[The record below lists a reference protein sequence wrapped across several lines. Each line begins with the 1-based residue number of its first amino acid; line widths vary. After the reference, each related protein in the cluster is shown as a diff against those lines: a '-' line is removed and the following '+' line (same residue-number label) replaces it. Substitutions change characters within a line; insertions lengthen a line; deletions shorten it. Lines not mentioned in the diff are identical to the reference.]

1 MKPNHKNFISAV
13 FTKRLRIKNIA
24 LFTAMLSL
32 VTMVSTA
39 VINTATAY
47 AQTTTDTG
55 AATLTGSGT
64 SMVGSGNYIVQNNEW
79 DSTKPE
85 SITTDGNPDFTVTS
99 SSIDHTGGAPGGYPS
114 VYMGCH
120 WGLCSQHQDG
130 LPRQV
135 STFSQGSSS
144 NPMTSVKTTQLAYT
158 GGSCSATYSVGSS
171 FSGGFE
177 WTVTVTN
184 TSTTP
189 DTSWKINWTYAD
201 GQTVT
206 ATNNVI
212 LNQSGSDITASNESY
227 NGTIGAGGSTEFG
240 GSGSWNGTTNSIPKL
255 TCVAGSSTYDV
266 AYDIWFNSTP
276 TTNTQPN
283 AEELMVWLNYNGA
296 VYPIGGS
303 PVGTATIDGINYTIW
318 VGSQTNE
325 QGISWKTVSY
335 VMQGAYTPSGTTSV
349 SNLNIGDLALDSV
362 QRGYMSSSDY
372 LIDVEMGFEI
382 WQNGTGLAIDSYSV
396 SPNGT
401 SGSSTTTST
410 SSGTAPTTSTTT
422 TVAPTTSTTTTQ
434 APATTSTT
442 TTVAP
447 TTTSTTT
454 TIAPTTTTTVA
465 PTTTSTTT
473 TSTTTTSSNSG
484 TTSATCSV
492 TLKVTSQWERVLE

>member
-1 MKPNHKNFISAV
+1 MEKKHNLVNRLFFGSVGRKKFMLAITGFFAALLIVPIS
-13 FTKRLRIKNIA
+13 LLN
-24 LFTAMLSL
+24 L
-32 VTMVSTA
+32 
-39 VINTATAY
+39 ATNAY
-47 AQTTTDTG
+47 ALTTSTTDVG

-64 SMVGSGNYIVQNNEW
+64 SAVGSGNYVVQNNEW

-85 SITTDGNPDFTVTS
+85 SITTNGNPEFSVTS

-120 WGLCSQHQDG
+120 WGLCSQHQNG

-144 NPMTSVKTTQLAYT
+144 NPMTSVSTTQLAYT

-184 TSTTP
+184 TGTTP
-189 DTSWKINWTYAD
+189 DTSWKINWTYAN

-212 LNQSGSDITASNESY
+212 LNQSGANVTASNESY
-227 NGTIGAGGSTEFG
+227 NGTISAGGSTQFG
-240 GSGSWNGTTNSIPKL
+240 GSGTWNGTANSLPKL

-266 AYDIWFNSTP
+266 AYDIWFNSAP

-296 VYPIGGS
+296 IYPIGGS

-335 VMQGAYTPSGTTSV
+335 VMQGAYTPSGRTSV
-349 SNLNIGDLALDSV
+349 TNLNIGDLALDSV

-372 LIDVEMGFEI
+372 LIDVEMGFEV

-396 SPNGT
+396 KPNGI
-401 SGSSTTTST
+401 SGAS
-410 SSGTAPTTSTTT
+410 SSGNSGTTT
-422 TVAPTTSTTTTQ
+422 TTA
-434 APATTSTT
+434 
-442 TTVAP
+442 
-447 TTTSTTT
+447 
-454 TIAPTTTTTVA
+454 APTTTTAA
-465 PTTTSTTT
+465 PTTTTAAPTTT
-473 TSTTTTSSNSG
+473 TAAPTTTTAAP
-484 TTSATCSV
+484 TTTTAAPT
-492 TLKVTSQWERVLE
+492 TTTAAPTTTTAAPTTTTAAPTTTTAAPTTTTAAPTTTTAAPTTTT

>member
-1 MKPNHKNFISAV
+1 MKKKRNLLGNSLFGFIRRKKILLLLTGLSAV
-13 FTKRLRIKNIA
+13 LLTIPMSLLSIFTGD
-24 LFTAMLSL
+24 
-32 VTMVSTA
+32 
-39 VINTATAY
+39 AY
-47 AQTTTDTG
+47 ALTTSTTYVG
-55 AATLTGSGT
+55 AATLTGSSGT
-64 SMVGSGNYIVQNNEW
+64 SAVGNGNYVVQNNEW

-85 SITTDGNPDFTVTS
+85 SITTNGNPEFKVSS

-120 WGLCSQHQDG
+120 WGLCSQHQNG

-135 STFSQGSSS
+135 STFSSGSSG
-144 NPMTSVKTTQLAYT
+144 NPMTSVTTTQLAYT
-158 GGSCSATYSVGSS
+158 GGACSATYSVGSS

-184 TSTTP
+184 TGTTP

-212 LNQSGSDITASNESY
+212 LNQSGANVTASNESY
-227 NGTIGAGGSTEFG
+227 NGTISAGGSTQFG
-240 GSGSWNGTTNSIPKL
+240 GSGTWNGTTNSLPKL

-296 VYPIGGS
+296 IYPIGGS

-335 VMQGAYTPSGTTSV
+335 VMQGAYTPSGRTSV
-349 SNLNIGDLALDSV
+349 SNLNIGDLALNSV
-362 QRGYMSSSDY
+362 QRGYMSPSDY
-372 LIDVEMGFEI
+372 LIDVEMGFEV

-396 SPNGT
+396 EPNGI
-401 SGSSTTTST
+401 SGGSS
-410 SSGTAPTTSTTT
+410 GVTTT
-422 TVAPTTSTTTTQ
+422 TA
-434 APATTSTT
+434 
-442 TTVAP
+442 
-447 TTTSTTT
+447 
-454 TIAPTTTTTVA
+454 APTTTTAA
-465 PTTTSTTT
+465 PTTTTAAPTTT
-473 TSTTTTSSNSG
+473 T
-484 TTSATCSV
+484 AAP
-492 TLKVTSQWERVLE
+492 TLPLRPPPLPHPPRPLPLRLQPRQHQQPPPLPHPPRPR